1 MSPGAALLPL
11 FFIQEKA
18 EWTNFITLPCSFS
31 AACLRSVSSGV
42 SDMRYISLF
51 FLFLSQSLFAA
62 EYSWLMSD
70 AGYIGRG
77 SSPSEALTEFC
88 KVHPAYSKGFC
99 DSGRYTLTKYNETL
113 WQAKFYFPASNGGG
127 LAGTV
132 NIARSGDSC
141 PPDTTYDPVTGRCAN
156 ACKDKPPMPFSKSG
170 TAPDSY
176 VTIITI
182 NGKPT
187 STQATQ
193 GCFSG
198 CVAST
203 TDQKCSVRTSGLYT
217 CKGTAYFSGQS
228 CTSGPAD
235 LSDTPDAK
243 YPEPET
249 ISEEKPCT
257 YTTSADGS
265 QQCTSS
271 KSTEKEGQM
280 CGTVNG
286 ERVCVDK
293 SPTKN
298 GVEITTNVSTVT
310 NPDGSKTT
318 TKTDTAKTT
327 TCTAVKSCI
336 TKATTVTTTVKTD
349 GNGKVTSTTG
359 SCSGANCP
367 DSNTDPD
374 GNGDGFGDCVGGQ
387 CGEEEGAGGD
397 AQTPELGEVDG
408 YQATTQKFFDKVK
421 QSPLATSVGS
431 ISAPTSGSRPDFTT
445 DGIAFLGGVSLD
457 FGIIGTIWEDVKHVL
472 SLTMRAVWCFIAI
485 VIFFSA

>member
-1 MSPGAALLPL
+1 MRHFLFLFLLFPLHSFAAIEYYWSSNNGSYPG
-11 FFIQEKA
+11 K
-18 EWTNFITLPCSFS
+18 FS
-31 AACLRSVSSGV
+31 TPEAACAAASTSSGV
-42 SDMRYISLF
+42 ALKNIEFVSATSRVCRLINGFGVYANRYGDTCPPGFSL
-51 FLFLSQSLFAA
+51 
-62 EYSWLMSD
+62 D
-70 AGYIGRG
+70 
-77 SSPSEALTEFC
+77 
-88 KVHPAYSKGFC
+88 
-99 DSGRYTLTKYNETL
+99 
-113 WQAKFYFPASNGGG
+113 SNGVCTNPC
-127 LAGTV
+127 L
-132 NIARSGDSC
+132 
-141 PPDTTYDPVTGRCAN
+141 
-156 ACKDKPPMPFSKSG
+156 DKPPLPFSKSG

-203 TDQKCSVRTSGLYT
+203 TDQKCSVRTSGSYT

-228 CTSGPAD
+228 CTTGPAD
-235 LSDTPDAK
+235 LSDSPDAN
-243 YPEPET
+243 YPEPQT

-257 YTTSADGS
+257 YTTAADGS
-265 QQCTSS
+265 QQCTSE

-286 ERVCVDK
+286 QKVCVDK
-293 SPTKN
+293 QPTKN
-298 GVEITTNVSTVT
+298 GVQISTNVTTVT
-310 NPDGSKTT
+310 DPDGSKTT
-318 TKTDTAKTT
+318 TKKDTATTTICTSIKSCTTKTT
-327 TCTAVKSCI
+327 TL
-336 TKATTVTTTVKTD
+336 TTTVKTD

-387 CGEEEGAGGD
+387 CGEEEGDGGD
-397 AQTPELGEVDG
+397 AQTPELAEVDG

-445 DGIAFLGGVSLD
+445 DSISFLGGVSLD

>member
-1 MSPGAALLPL
+1 
-11 FFIQEKA
+11 
-18 EWTNFITLPCSFS
+18 
-31 AACLRSVSSGV
+31 
-42 SDMRYISLF
+42 MRFLIFSLF
-51 FLFLSQSLFAA
+51 LISTSANAA
-62 EYSWLMSD
+62 DYYWYMSE
-70 AGYIGRG
+70 AGYVGRG
-77 SSPSEALTEFC
+77 SSPSAALSEFC
-88 KVHPAYSKGFC
+88 KVHPSYSQGYC
-99 DSGRYTLTKYNETL
+99 DPGRHTLTKFNETI
-113 WQAKFYFPASNGGG
+113 WQAKFYFPAAYGGG

-132 NIARSGDSC
+132 NISRYGDSC
-141 PPDTTYDPVTGRCAN
+141 PVDTSYDPSTGSCIN
-156 ACKDKPPMPFSKSG
+156 ACKDKPPMHFSKSG
-170 TAPDSY
+170 TAPDQY
-176 VTIITI
+176 VTISTI
-182 NGKPT
+182 NGKPYANKA
-187 STQATQ
+187 QQ

-203 TDQKCSVRTSGLYT
+203 TDQKCTVKTSGSYT

-228 CTSGPAD
+228 CSPGPAD
-235 LSDTPDAK
+235 LTDSPDAN
-243 YPEPET
+243 YPEPQT
-249 ISEEKPCT
+249 LSEDKPCT
-257 YTTSADGS
+257 YTTAPDGS
-265 QQCTSS
+265 QQCTST
-271 KSTEKEGQM
+271 KSTEREGQL

-286 ERVCVDK
+286 QQVCVDK
-293 SPTKN
+293 QPTKN
-298 GVEITTNVSTVT
+298 GVEISTKVSTVT

-318 TKTDTAKTT
+318 TKTDTATTT
-327 TCTAVKSCI
+327 TCTAVKSCTSTQ
-336 TKATTVTTTVKTD
+336 TKVTTTVKTD

-359 SCSGANCP
+359 TCSGANCP

-387 CGEEEGAGGD
+387 CGEEEGEGGD

-457 FGIIGTIWEDVKHVL
+457 FGIIGTIWDDVKHVL

>member
-1 MSPGAALLPL
+1 MRIFILAALL
-11 FFIQEKA
+11 F
-18 EWTNFITLPCSFS
+18 SVHVS
-31 AACLRSVSSGV
+31 AADYLWTASSSGYV
-42 SDMRYISLF
+42 GKGD
-51 FLFLSQSLFAA
+51 
-62 EYSWLMSD
+62 
-70 AGYIGRG
+70 
-77 SSPSEALTEFC
+77 SPESAYLDRC
-88 KVHPAYSKGFC
+88 VKVPNASTYGFC
-99 DSGRYTLTKYNETL
+99 NKSQYVLTRFADDS
-113 WQAKFYFPASNGGG
+113 WQAKVYFSNGV
-127 LAGTV
+127 LNEQFA
-132 NIARSGDSC
+132 IQRSGTTC
-141 PPDTTYDPVTGRCAN
+141 PPDTTYDSVTGRCTN
-156 ACKDKPPMPFSKSG
+156 PCKDKPPLPFSKSG
-170 TAPDSY
+170 TAPDPY

-203 TDQKCSVRTSGLYT
+203 TDQKCSVRTTGAYT

-228 CTSGPAD
+228 CSPGPAD
-235 LSDTPDAK
+235 LSDAPDAE
-243 YPEPET
+243 YPEPQT
-249 ISEEKPCT
+249 ITDEKPCT
-257 YTTSADGS
+257 YTSAPDGS
-265 QQCTSS
+265 QQCTSE
-271 KSTEKEGQM
+271 KITEKEGQM

-293 SPTKN
+293 QPTKN
-298 GVEITTNVSTVT
+298 GVQIATNVNTVT

-318 TKTDTAKTT
+318 TKKDTATT
-327 TCTAVKSCI
+327 ITCTAIKSCT
-336 TKATTVTTTVKTD
+336 TKTTTVTTTVKTD
-349 GNGKVTSTTG
+349 ANGKVTSTTG

-387 CGEEEGAGGD
+387 CGEEEGDGGD